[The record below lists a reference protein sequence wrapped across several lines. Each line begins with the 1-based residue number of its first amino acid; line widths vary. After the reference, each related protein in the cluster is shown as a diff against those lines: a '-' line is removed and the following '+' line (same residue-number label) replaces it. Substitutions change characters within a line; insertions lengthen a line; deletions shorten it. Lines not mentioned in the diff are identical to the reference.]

1 MSTILIFHIL
11 SATFLTIGMATLLL
25 LGIIRKRQQ
34 SVVVASRMSFAATL
48 GTGVALVIVSPKSL
62 THLCIMMTC
71 YSFGVF
77 ALEVLY
83 QKRTKSALHTA
94 ASDI

>member
-1 MSTILIFHIL
+1 MSTILIFHII
-11 SATFLTIGMATLLL
+11 SATFLTVGMVRLLI

-34 SVVVASRMSFAATL
+34 QVVVASRISFAATL
-48 GTGVALVIVSPKSL
+48 GTGVVLVIVSPKSL

-71 YSFGVF
+71 YSLGVF
-77 ALEVLY
+77 ALEALY

-94 ASDI
+94 VSDI

>member
-11 SATFLTIGMATLLL
+11 SATSLTIGMVGLLL

-34 SVVVASRMSFAATL
+34 LVVLASRISFAATL
-48 GTGVALVIVSPKSL
+48 GTGIALVIVSPKSL

-71 YSFGVF
+71 YSFGAF
-77 ALEVLY
+77 GLEMLY

-94 ASDI
+94 VSDI

>member
-1 MSTILIFHIL
+1 MSIILVFHII
-11 SATFLTIGMATLLL
+11 SATFLTVGMVGLLL

-34 SVVVASRMSFAATL
+34 LVVQASRMSFATTL

-77 ALEVLY
+77 GLEVLY
-83 QKRTKSALHTA
+83 HKRTKNALHSSATTV
-94 ASDI
+94 